1 MEGRR
6 SEEET
11 RRSTRSLC
19 SSSEGDESLNCYGP
33 MSPTFKVSR
42 HTTGGPYN
50 NVFRL
55 QMTFNHAVNPVV
67 NL

>member
-6 SEEET
+6 SEEEI

-42 HTTGGPYN
+42 HTTGGPYK
-50 NVFRL
+50 NVFSRFKL
-55 QMTFNHAVNPVV
+55 LLVMQLAVV
-67 NL
+67 NV